1 MPTRG
6 FLSMTS
12 SVIRRDVT
20 CTEPDAAKRRRD
32 TTPQPGARRTAAG
45 VWAQRDGVAIRAARD
60 GQAVVRFI
68 AICDAQRMRERV
80 PSPHGRCGWRID
92 RKNERREERR
102 GATAAATPLRRY
114 RRRRMRV
121 RKRRCG
127 AERNDG
133 TGWCRS
139 TGEAGEDYA
148 SRNCRRKR
156 ERRCANFAHRLDPT
170 SPEGHGLSRLHS
182 TGLLKVLNT

>member
-1 MPTRG
+1 MWQNAGTTRPRSLAQSARPLVNG
-6 FLSMTS
+6 RNGMAWRSALRAT
-12 SVIRRDVT
+12 IRPSFVSLRYAT
-20 CTEPDAAKRRRD
+20 R
-32 TTPQPGARRTAAG
+32 
-45 VWAQRDGVAIRAARD
+45 
-60 GQAVVRFI
+60 
-68 AICDAQRMRERV
+68 QRMRERV
-80 PSPHGRCGWRID
+80 PSPHGPCGWRIG
-92 RKNERREERR
+92 KQNERREERR

-182 TGLLKVLNT
+182 TGLLKVLNTRPFQRTGRLK